1 MTPLR
6 VTLVGVEI
14 DAVTE
19 AAAIDRLGAALAA
32 GDGGRIITPNLDQ
45 LRLADQR
52 PELHRLY
59 DEADLVLAD
68 GMPLIWAARLQGT
81 PLPERVAGS
90 NLVWSMAALAASRG
104 APLFLLGGNPGSAEA
119 AAAKLVERHPQLKIA
134 GTYCPPFGFE
144 ADPAELPKIRGMVT
158 ASGARVV
165 FVGLGYPKQEHLI
178 GELMADLPEVWFLGC
193 GISLSFI
200 AGDVA
205 RAPRWMQRTGL
216 EWLHRL
222 RQEPRRLARRY
233 LRDDPPFALKLFAAA
248 LMTRLRR

>member
-1 MTPLR
+1 MTPR
-6 VTLVGVEI
+6 VTLTGVEI
-14 DAVTE
+14 DAITE
-19 AAAIDRLGAALAA
+19 AEAINRVAAALAV

-45 LRLADQR
+45 LRLSDQR
-52 PELHRLY
+52 PELRRLY
-59 DEADLVLAD
+59 DATDLVLAD

-90 NLVWSMAALAASRG
+90 NLVWSMAALAASSG
-104 APLFLLGGNPGSAEA
+104 APLFLLGGNPGSAET
-119 AAAKLVERHPQLKIA
+119 AAAKLVQRDPPLKIA

-144 ADPAELPKIRGMVT
+144 DDPAELPKMRAMVA

-178 GELMADLPEVWFLGC
+178 SELMTDLPGVWFLGC
-193 GISLSFI
+193 GVSISFI

-222 RQEPRRLARRY
+222 QQEPRRLARRY